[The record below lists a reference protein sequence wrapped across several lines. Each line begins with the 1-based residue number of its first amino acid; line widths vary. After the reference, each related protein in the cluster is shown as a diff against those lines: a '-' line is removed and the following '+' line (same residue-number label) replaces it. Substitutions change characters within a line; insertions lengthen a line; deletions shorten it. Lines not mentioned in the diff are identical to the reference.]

1 MGFSPRRLFERPRP
15 KLTAPSPPLRPWSE
29 VTIPAPAQA
38 CRPPDIAATWEAVH
52 EAVSE
57 YTALAPT
64 REWRRA
70 WVTLGTTL
78 RQLERLERAR
88 EGRQRERDD

>member
-1 MGFSPRRLFERPRP
+1 MGFHWRLPIERRPHLNPFEM
-15 KLTAPSPPLRPWSE
+15 PLPLKPWDQ
-29 VTIPAPAQA
+29 VTIP
-38 CRPPDIAATWEAVH
+38 PPDIAATWEAVH
-52 EAVSE
+52 EAVST